1 MDKYYVKIIVE
12 GNEEEAF
19 FDVVKAAGIHE
30 KFVIDVENSRGYGGI
45 ADAFLSALRE
55 GELFDCVL
63 CVYDVDNRVSESN
76 SPFNITRKQLLSI
89 LGEAMVVDA
98 VSFCTNPNIL
108 QYFLLAVDEL
118 PRVSLT
124 GTSKTANTI
133 YVHRYWKQIASN
145 KTDEKGRKTKS
156 FYDASKWQLDIMK
169 YSVINDPH
177 GYSNLLSNA
186 EKLPQNYKEEL
197 PGGNLLP
204 LLIAL
209 RDGDEGFFERIHLL
223 IDAM

>member
-1 MDKYYVKIIVE
+1 MK
-12 GNEEEAF
+12 N
-19 FDVVKAAGIHE
+19 
-30 KFVIDVENSRGYGGI
+30 
-45 ADAFLSALRE
+45 L
-55 GELFDCVL
+55 
-63 CVYDVDNRVSESN
+63 
-76 SPFNITRKQLLSI
+76 Q
-89 LGEAMVVDA
+89 GEAMVVDA

-108 QYFLLAVDEL
+108 QYFLLAMDEL
-118 PRVSLT
+118 PQVSLT
-124 GTSKTANTI
+124 CTSKAANTI
-133 YVHRYWKQIASN
+133 YVHRYWEQISSN

-177 GYSNLLSNA
+177 RYSDLLSNA